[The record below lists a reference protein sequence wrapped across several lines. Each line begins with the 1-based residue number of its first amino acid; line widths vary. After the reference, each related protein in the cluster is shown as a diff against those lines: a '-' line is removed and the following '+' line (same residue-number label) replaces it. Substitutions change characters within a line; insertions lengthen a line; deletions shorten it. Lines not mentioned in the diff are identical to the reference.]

1 MYELTREQK
10 EKKRLG
16 ADFAR
21 KLYQGEAMKTRTG
34 TGSAETFSYLWRKF
48 SEFGIFT
55 LPIPVKYGG
64 LEENILDIVA
74 LMEGIG
80 SESPDTGILFSL
92 NVHVW
97 ACEVP
102 ILYFG
107 SETQKTE
114 LLPGLM
120 SGAAIGAHAI
130 SEPGAGSDAWNLET
144 TYEKTSEGYLL
155 NGTKNF
161 VTNGPVADIFLIYAR
176 DRRDQSDQAD
186 QAGKSL
192 KKIAC
197 FIVKKDTPGFTIGKP
212 LEKMGLQ
219 NSPLSAVYLNDC
231 EIPAGNLLG
240 QIGQGAN
247 IFNLTMEYERTFLFS
262 FQIGLM
268 EKQLKDCV
276 KYAKTREQFKNKI
289 IQYQSVSNRLADM
302 KVRLEISRLLMY
314 KVAHEKMQNK
324 NVYLDSSIA
333 KLYISES
340 LVQNSMAAMEIF
352 GGYGYMKEYGLEEQL
367 RDAMAGKFYSGTAD
381 IQRNIIAGFL

>member
-1 MYELTREQK
+1 MFELTREQK
-10 EKKRLG
+10 EKKGLG
-16 ADFAR
+16 ADFAK
-21 KLYQGEAMKTRTG
+21 KLSQAEPIKNRSGAS
-34 TGSAETFSYLWRKF
+34 SAETFSYLWRKF
-48 SEFGIFT
+48 SQFGIFM
-55 LPIPVKYGG
+55 LPIPRKYGG

-80 SESPDTGILFSL
+80 SESPVTGILFSL
-92 NVHVW
+92 NVHLW
-97 ACEVP
+97 ACEIP

-107 SETQKTE
+107 SEAQKTE

-120 SGAAIGAHAI
+120 SGETIGAHAI

-144 TYEKTSEGYLL
+144 TYKKTGEAYLL

-161 VTNGPVADIFLIYAR
+161 VTNGPVADIFLIYGR
-176 DRRDQSDQAD
+176 EQAD
-186 QAGKSL
+186 KSA

-197 FIVKKDTPGFTIGKP
+197 FIVKKNTPGFTIGKP
-212 LEKMGLQ
+212 MEKMGLQ
-219 NSPLSAVYLNDC
+219 DSPLSAVYLNDC
-231 EIPAGNLLG
+231 LVPAGNLLG
-240 QIGQGAN
+240 QIGQGTN

-262 FQIGLM
+262 FQIGFM
-268 EKQLKDCV
+268 EKQLKNCV
-276 KYAKTREQFKNKI
+276 QYAKKREQFKNKI
-289 IQYQSVSNRLADM
+289 IQYQSISNRLADM

-314 KVAHEKMQNK
+314 KVAHEKMKNK

-340 LVQNSMAAMEIF
+340 LVQNSISAMEIF
-352 GGYGYMKEYGLEEQL
+352 GGYGYMKEYGIEEHL

>member
-1 MYELTREQK
+1 MFELTKEQK

-16 ADFAR
+16 ADFAK
-21 KLYQGEAMKTRTG
+21 KLFQSKPIKTRSG
-34 TGSAETFSYLWRKF
+34 AMSWSADTFSYLWRKF
-48 SEFGIFT
+48 SEFGIFM
-55 LPIPVKYGG
+55 LPIPRKYGG

-80 SESPDTGILFSL
+80 SESPGTGILFSL
-92 NVHVW
+92 NVHLW

-107 SETQKTE
+107 TEAQKTG
-114 LLPGLM
+114 LLPELM
-120 SGAAIGAHAI
+120 SGETIGAHAI

-144 TYEKTSEGYLL
+144 TYQKTGEAYLL

-161 VTNGPVADIFLIYAR
+161 VTNAPVADIFLIYAR
-176 DRRDQSDQAD
+176 DQAE
-186 QAGKSL
+186 KTVKNL

-197 FIVKKDTPGFTIGKP
+197 FIVRKNTEGFTIGKP
-212 LEKMGLQ
+212 MEKMGLQ
-219 NSPLSAVYLNDC
+219 DSPLSAVYLNDC
-231 EIPAGNLLG
+231 LVPAENLLG
-240 QIGQGAN
+240 QIGQGTN

-262 FQIGLM
+262 FQIGFM

-276 KYAKTREQFKNKI
+276 RYAKTREQFKNKI
-289 IQYQSVSNRLADM
+289 IRYQSISNRLADM

-314 KVAHEKMQNK
+314 KIAHEKMKHK

-340 LVQNSMAAMEIF
+340 LVQNSMNAMEIY
-352 GGYGYMKEYGLEEQL
+352 GGYGYMKEYGVEEHL
-367 RDAMAGKFYSGTAD
+367 RDAMASKFYSGTAD

>member
-1 MYELTREQK
+1 MFDLTREQE

-21 KLYQGEAMKTRTG
+21 KLFQSEKVKTRS
-34 TGSAETFSYLWRKF
+34 GSIDTFSYLWRKF
-48 SEFGIFT
+48 SEFGIFM
-55 LPIPVKYGG
+55 LPIPGKYGG
-64 LEENILDIVA
+64 LEENLLDIVA

-80 SESPDTGILFSL
+80 SESPGTGVLFSL
-92 NVHVW
+92 NVHLW

-107 SETQKTE
+107 SESQKTG
-114 LLPGLM
+114 LLPKLM
-120 SGAAIGAHAI
+120 SGETIGAHAI

-144 TYEKTSEGYLL
+144 TYQKKGEGYLL

-161 VTNGPVADIFLIYAR
+161 VTNAPVADIFLIYAR
-176 DRRDQSDQAD
+176 DRAEQPV
-186 QAGKSL
+186 KNL

-197 FIVKKDTPGFTIGKP
+197 FIVKKNTKGFIIGKP
-212 LEKMGLQ
+212 MEKMGLQ
-219 NSPLSAVYLNDC
+219 NSPLSAIYLNDC
-231 EIPAGNLLG
+231 LVPAGNLLG
-240 QIGQGAN
+240 QIGQGTN

-262 FQIGLM
+262 FQIGFM

-276 KYAKTREQFKNKI
+276 RYAKRREQFKKKI
-289 IQYQSVSNRLADM
+289 IQYQSISNRLADM
-302 KVRLEISRLLMY
+302 KVRLEISRLLLY
-314 KVAHEKMQNK
+314 KVAHEKMKNK

-340 LVQNSMAAMEIF
+340 LVQNSINAMEIF
-352 GGYGYMKEYGLEEQL
+352 GGYGYMKEYGIEEHL
-367 RDAMAGKFYSGTAD
+367 RDAMASKFYSGTAD

>member
-1 MYELTREQK
+1 MFELTKEQK

-16 ADFAR
+16 ADFAK
-21 KLYQGEAMKTRTG
+21 KLFQSEPIKTRS
-34 TGSAETFSYLWRKF
+34 GSMSWSADTFSYLWRKF
-48 SEFGIFT
+48 SEFGIFL
-55 LPIPVKYGG
+55 LPIPRKYGG

-80 SESPDTGILFSL
+80 SESPNTGILFSL
-92 NVHVW
+92 NVHLW

-107 SETQKTE
+107 TETQKTG
-114 LLPGLM
+114 LLPKMM
-120 SGAAIGAHAI
+120 SGETIGAHAI
-130 SEPGAGSDAWNLET
+130 SEPEAGSDAWNLET
-144 TYEKTSEGYLL
+144 TYQKTNEGYLL

-176 DRRDQSDQAD
+176 DQAD
-186 QAGKSL
+186 QAEKSL
-192 KKIAC
+192 KKIAG
-197 FIVKKDTPGFTIGKP
+197 FIVKKNTEGFTIGKP
-212 LEKMGLQ
+212 MEKMGLQ
-219 NSPLSAVYLNDC
+219 DSPLSAVYLNDC
-231 EIPAGNLLG
+231 LVPEENLLG
-240 QIGQGAN
+240 QIGQGTN

-262 FQIGLM
+262 FQIGFM

-276 KYAKTREQFKNKI
+276 RYAKTREQFKNKI
-289 IQYQSVSNRLADM
+289 IQYQSISNRLADM

-314 KVAHEKMQNK
+314 KIAHEKMKQK

-340 LVQNSMAAMEIF
+340 LVQNSMNAMEIY
-352 GGYGYMKEYGLEEQL
+352 GGYGYMKEYGIEEQL
-367 RDAMAGKFYSGTAD
+367 RDAMASKFYSGTSD